1 MTAGSIT
8 RSTLFC
14 SCHQLA
20 CVWRLPEAA
29 ILLFESFVHLY
40 YGPLTLFTAAL
51 ESDDTLP
58 LSSRIRHS
66 YLLPV
71 WLGRA
76 PPYTS
81 YVLLILIQILYPLP
95 TRKYSFLHLASPY
108 LSEATH
114 RGAAS
119 FPPHGVPCAA
129 RARGIASSHTRE
141 LSRLCTG
148 LAMGLKRGDS
158 ASIVI
163 WGTFV
168 ISRLL
173 AISSI
178 LSRFDKL
185 LITRSTNYPQ
195 CCGRHDVYEMA

>member
-14 SCHQLA
+14 SCHQLV

-40 YGPLTLFTAAL
+40 YGHSPPLTLFTAVL

-95 TRKYSFLHLASPY
+95 TRQYSFLHLASPY
-108 LSEATH
+108 LSEASWSCVFSPSWRTVCRSCPRHCVFAHKRTKPSLYWARYGLKEGRFREH
-114 RGAAS
+114 RCMGDVEAGCS
-119 FPPHGVPCAA
+119 
-129 RARGIASSHTRE
+129 RGI
-141 LSRLCTG
+141 
-148 LAMGLKRGDS
+148 
-158 ASIVI
+158 
-163 WGTFV
+163 
-168 ISRLL
+168 
-173 AISSI
+173 
-178 LSRFDKL
+178 
-185 LITRSTNYPQ
+185 
-195 CCGRHDVYEMA
+195 